1 MLDEPLCEGQ
11 HLSEDECDSLKIA
24 ITNQEASHLLHNDR
38 QRCYVIEV
46 VAEASLAESF
56 SQLCDSVLALQ
67 NGIIDVDLEYREELV
82 KEQSQFVFR
91 VQLGNELIYN
101 CPPNMHSLLV
111 DCSLLLYELGE
122 EKLYYN
128 GKYIQSVLLC
138 QFREAVCLVSLLL
151 IILYYL
157 GSVRC

>member
-11 HLSEDECDSLKIA
+11 HLSEDECDSLKVA

-82 KEQSQFVFR
+82 KEQSQFVLR

-101 CPPNMHSLLV
+101 CPPNMNSLLV
-111 DCSLLLYELGE
+111 DCSLLLYELTPPHIFISLERRSFTTMGSTSS
-122 EKLYYN
+122 LCSSASL
-128 GKYIQSVLLC
+128 GRLFVLSA
-138 QFREAVCLVSLLL
+138 FF
-151 IILYYL
+151 
-157 GSVRC
+157 